1 MCEHK
6 HSEIKFCNRD
16 YGLEPILYCSDC
28 SVFINEYLPEYE
40 HSYFTHGAANL
51 QQFLSEGTDSEIK
64 EKVLSLTYGLKSI
77 LEHYT
82 GCNCGYDDN
91 YNYIFSKFINEF
103 KLLEYF
109 FLKNATSEIDPR
121 DIKNHLRLFPGWLLE
136 KLKYNNNNWTVYFR
150 IKYNIFK
157 STDYNEL
164 YNGKT
169 SRCHRFP
176 FP

>member
-64 EKVLSLTYGLKSI
+64 EKYFPLLMDLKVFSNI
-77 LEHYT
+77 IPDVT
-82 GCNCGYDDN
+82 VAMTTITI
-91 YNYIFSKFINEF
+91 IFLVS
-103 KLLEYF
+103 
-109 FLKNATSEIDPR
+109 S
-121 DIKNHLRLFPGWLLE
+121 
-136 KLKYNNNNWTVYFR
+136 
-150 IKYNIFK
+150 
-157 STDYNEL
+157 
-164 YNGKT
+164 
-169 SRCHRFP
+169 
-176 FP
+176 